1 VTEKARLAWLLAL
14 MSPVFAEL
22 MSGSSPPLEFFN
34 PISFIGLLGM
44 YGAGVLLVRE
54 TSISWGKGWAT
65 VLVLGAAYGIVE
77 EGLAVKSFFDPGWVD
92 LGDLGDFGRFLDV
105 NWVWAVWL
113 TIFHSAV
120 SICLPILVLSV
131 LAPGYSQ
138 VRLLSDSQYRL
149 VLILFSLDI
158 AVFAVLFSVEYVPPL
173 FQYLMAAAVVVL
185 LVAAAKRMP
194 SDLVSARHS
203 LPIWSPRRFM
213 VLGFLFLLGSFLVAS
228 GLLTRHFNSVFTVL
242 VLIGMSTMTLL
253 LLQHRLGRGANR
265 VHKAYFAGG
274 FLLVWVFFGV
284 INEFNGLLGMSV
296 VAVATLLFVV
306 DLTRWSNARR
316 GLTFL
321 RRWRPRA
328 VAM

>member
-1 VTEKARLAWLLAL
+1 MLAL

-34 PISFIGLLGM
+34 PFSFVGLLGM

-65 VLVLGAAYGIVE
+65 MIVLGAAYGIVE

-131 LAPGYSQ
+131 LAPGYSKT
-138 VRLLSDSQYRL
+138 RLLSDSQYRT
-149 VLILFSLDI
+149 VLILFALDI
-158 AVFAVLFSVEYVPPL
+158 AIFAVLFSFEYVPPL

-185 LVAAAKRMP
+185 LIAAAKRMP
-194 SDLVSARHS
+194 ANLVSARHA
-203 LPIWSPRRFM
+203 LPMWTPRRFM

-228 GLLTRHFNSVFTVL
+228 GLLTRHVNSVFTVL
-242 VLIGMSTMTLL
+242 VLIGMSTTTML
-253 LLQHRLGRGANR
+253 LLQHRLGREANR
-265 VHKAYFAGG
+265 VHKAYFASG
-274 FLLVWVFFGV
+274 FLLVWVVFGV
-284 INEFNGLLGMSV
+284 INEVNGLFGMSV
-296 VAVATLLFVV
+296 VAVAALLFVV
-306 DLTRWSNARR
+306 DLTRWSNGRA

-328 VAM
+328 VVM